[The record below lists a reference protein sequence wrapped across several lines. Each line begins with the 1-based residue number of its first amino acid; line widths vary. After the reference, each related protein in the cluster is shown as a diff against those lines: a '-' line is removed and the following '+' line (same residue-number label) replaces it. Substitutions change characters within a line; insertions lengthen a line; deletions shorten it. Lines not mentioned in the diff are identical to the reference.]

1 MARVGVG
8 EVGGVRPGE
17 IWTCHGGLEVLKVWG
32 DGGMG
37 GGAMI
42 WCFFWYGGGGWYKLW
57 VVLCPAVWK
66 LRRSLDNSECWIEAY
81 QGLRCCVFCG

>member
-1 MARVGVG
+1 M
-8 EVGGVRPGE
+8 GGVRPGE

-42 WCFFWYGGGGWYKLW
+42 WCFFWYGGGGWYKLR
-57 VVLCPAVWK
+57 VC
-66 LRRSLDNSECWIEAY
+66 SLSG
-81 QGLRCCVFCG
+81 GLEVAEVP